1 MRILISA
8 GEASGEMYGAE
19 LLRALR
25 RRVPDLEA
33 FGVGGE
39 RMRAAGFE
47 AVVESRDVAVVGIAE
62 VVGHLPSIYGHFKQL
77 LREVDARKP
86 DVAVLIDF
94 PDFNFRLAKQLHRRG
109 IAVVYYISP
118 QLWAWRKGRIKLVQK
133 YVTRMLV
140 IFPFEQE
147 FYRKHGVEAEFVGH
161 PLGEVQTPEVDLAKY
176 IEREDIGSDPEI
188 EPGAEKP
195 KRLIAILPGSRK
207 REVLM
212 NLPTMMRAASLL
224 AAGGTEFI
232 IPVASTIDWNWLVGV
247 ANQHWTLGVGF
258 TPVVDARSALAHS
271 RAAIVAS
278 GTATVEAAVIGT
290 PFVMVYRVSPLTW
303 VLGRRLVNVPF
314 FSMVNLIAGREVVP
328 ELVQQDFTP
337 QNVASRVQEILED
350 GPKRQ
355 AMIAGLAGV
364 KAKLRDGAAGAASER
379 AAEAVLKSIGAHAGR
394 A

>member
-1 MRILISA
+1 MQILISA

-25 RRVPDLEA
+25 RRVPDIEA

-47 AVVESRDVAVVGIAE
+47 AVVESRDVAVVGLAE
-62 VVGHLPSIYGHFKQL
+62 VVSHLPSIYGHFKRL

-94 PDFNFRLAKQLHRRG
+94 PDFNFRLSKQLHRRG
-109 IAVVYYISP
+109 IPVVYYISP

-161 PLGEVQTPEVDLAKY
+161 PLGELEITPEDGLPDA
-176 IEREDIGSDPEI
+176 ER
-188 EPGAEKP
+188 
-195 KRLIAILPGSRK
+195 IALLPGSRRK
-207 REVLM
+207 EVMM
-212 NLPTMMRAASLL
+212 NLPTILEAAAILNSAERQFVL
-224 AAGGTEFI
+224 
-232 IPVASTIDWNWLVGV
+232 PVASTLDREWIGQLLRTHPDLKVSLV
-247 ANQHWTLGVGF
+247 N
-258 TPVVDARSALAHS
+258 DARQALANS

-355 AMIAGLAGV
+355 AMIAGLAEV
-364 KAKLRDGAAGAASER
+364 KAQLREGAAGAASER
-379 AAEAVLKSIGAHAGR
+379 AAVAVLKAIGAHAGR

>member
-25 RRVPDLEA
+25 RRVPDIEA

-39 RMRAAGFE
+39 RMRTAGFE
-47 AVVESRDVAVVGIAE
+47 AVVESRDVAVVGLAE
-62 VVGHLPSIYGHFKQL
+62 VVSHLPSIYRHFKRL
-77 LREVDARKP
+77 LREVDVRKP

-109 IAVVYYISP
+109 IPVVYYISP

-140 IFPFEQE
+140 IFPFEEE

-161 PLGEVQTPEVDLAKY
+161 PLGELEVDPLPASFNVPRWPADDF
-176 IEREDIGSDPEI
+176 EGW
-188 EPGAEKP
+188 
-195 KRLIAILPGSRK
+195 IALLPGSRRK
-207 REVLM
+207 EVEM
-212 NLPTMMRAASLL
+212 NLPIMLEAANLL
-224 AAGGTEFI
+224 FDGDNRRQFVM
-232 IPVASTIDWNWLVGV
+232 PVASTISKSWLLKLVRQQAFGSIELV
-247 ANQHWTLGVGF
+247 D
-258 TPVVDARSALAHS
+258 DARFALANS

-337 QNVASRVQEILED
+337 QNVAGRVQEILED

-355 AMIAGLAGV
+355 AMIAGLAEV
-364 KAKLRDGAAGAASER
+364 KAQLREGAAGAASER
-379 AAEAVLKSIGAHAGR
+379 AADAVLKAIGAHAGR

>member
-1 MRILISA
+1 
-8 GEASGEMYGAE
+8 
-19 LLRALR
+19 
-25 RRVPDLEA
+25 
-33 FGVGGE
+33 VGGE

-47 AVVESRDVAVVGIAE
+47 AVVESRDVAVVGLVE
-62 VVGHLPSIYGHFKQL
+62 VVSHLPSIYGHFKRL

-109 IAVVYYISP
+109 IPVVYYISP
-118 QLWAWRKGRIKLVQK
+118 QLWAWRKGRVKLVQK

-140 IFPFEQE
+140 IFPFEEE

-161 PLGEVQTPEVDLAKY
+161 PLGEVEITRKDALPDFGN
-176 IEREDIGSDPEI
+176 ER
-188 EPGAEKP
+188 
-195 KRLIAILPGSRK
+195 IALLPGSRRK
-207 REVLM
+207 EVIM
-212 NLPTMMRAASLL
+212 NLPTILEAAAILNSAERQFVL
-224 AAGGTEFI
+224 
-232 IPVASTIDWNWLVGV
+232 PVATTLDREWIGLLLRTHPNLKVSLID
-247 ANQHWTLGVGF
+247 
-258 TPVVDARSALAHS
+258 DARQALANS
-271 RAAIVAS
+271 SAAIVAS

-355 AMIAGLAGV
+355 AMIAGLAEV
-364 KAKLRDGAAGAASER
+364 KTKLREGAAGAASER
-379 AAEAVLKSIGAHAGR
+379 AADAMLKAIGAHAGR

>member
-1 MRILISA
+1 
-8 GEASGEMYGAE
+8 
-19 LLRALR
+19 
-25 RRVPDLEA
+25 
-33 FGVGGE
+33 
-39 RMRAAGFE
+39 
-47 AVVESRDVAVVGIAE
+47 VAVVGLVE
-62 VVGHLPSIYGHFKQL
+62 VVSHLPSIYGHFKRL

-109 IAVVYYISP
+109 IPVVYYISP
-118 QLWAWRKGRIKLVQK
+118 QLWAWRKGRVKLVQK

-140 IFPFEQE
+140 IFPFEEE

-161 PLGEVQTPEVDLAKY
+161 PLGEVEITRKDALPDFGN
-176 IEREDIGSDPEI
+176 ER
-188 EPGAEKP
+188 
-195 KRLIAILPGSRK
+195 IALLPGSRRK
-207 REVLM
+207 EVIM
-212 NLPTMMRAASLL
+212 NLPTILEAAAILNSAERQFVL
-224 AAGGTEFI
+224 
-232 IPVASTIDWNWLVGV
+232 PVATTLDREWIGLLLRTHPNLKVSLID
-247 ANQHWTLGVGF
+247 
-258 TPVVDARSALAHS
+258 DARQALANS
-271 RAAIVAS
+271 SAAIVAS

-355 AMIAGLAGV
+355 AMIAGLAEV
-364 KAKLRDGAAGAASER
+364 KTKLREGAAGAASER
-379 AAEAVLKSIGAHAGR
+379 AADAMLKAIGAHAGR

>member
-25 RRVPDLEA
+25 RRVPDVKA
-33 FGVGGE
+33 FGVGGD

-47 AVVESRDVAVVGIAE
+47 AVVESRDIAVVGLAE
-62 VVGHLPSIYGHFKQL
+62 VVSHLPSIYGHFKRL
-77 LREVDARKP
+77 LREVDARRP

-109 IAVVYYISP
+109 IPVVYYISP

-140 IFPFEQE
+140 IFPFEEE
-147 FYRKHGVEAEFVGH
+147 FYRKHGVEAQFVGH
-161 PLGEVQTPEVDLAKY
+161 PLGEVVRNDGLPDSGNE
-176 IEREDIGSDPEI
+176 S
-188 EPGAEKP
+188 
-195 KRLIAILPGSRK
+195 IALLPGSRRK
-207 REVLM
+207 EVLM
-212 NLPTMMRAASLL
+212 NLPTILEAAAILNS
-224 AAGGTEFI
+224 GGRQLVL
-232 IPVASTIDWNWLVGV
+232 PVASTLDRDWISQLLRTHPGLKILLVD
-247 ANQHWTLGVGF
+247 
-258 TPVVDARSALAHS
+258 DARFALANS

-303 VLGRRLVNVPF
+303 ALGRRLVNVPF

-337 QNVASRVQEILED
+337 QNVATRVQEILED

-355 AMIAGLAGV
+355 AMIAGLAEV
-364 KAKLRDGAAGAASER
+364 KAKLREGAAGAASER
-379 AAEAVLKSIGAHAGR
+379 AADAVLRAIGAHAGR

>member
-1 MRILISA
+1 
-8 GEASGEMYGAE
+8 MYGAE

-25 RRVPDLEA
+25 RRVPEIEA

-39 RMRAAGFE
+39 RMRAAGFQP
-47 AVVESRDVAVVGIAE
+47 VVESREVAVVGLAE
-62 VVGHLPSIYGHFKQL
+62 VVSHLPAIYGHFKRL

-109 IAVVYYISP
+109 IPVVYYISP

-140 IFPFEQE
+140 IFPFEEE
-147 FYRKHGVEAEFVGH
+147 FYRKHGVEAQFVGH
-161 PLGEVQTPEVDLAKY
+161 PLGELEVDPLPASFNVPHWPADGF
-176 IEREDIGSDPEI
+176 EGW
-188 EPGAEKP
+188 
-195 KRLIAILPGSRK
+195 IALLPGSRRK
-207 REVLM
+207 EVEM
-212 NLPTMMRAASLL
+212 NLPIILEAAKILFDENDRR
-224 AAGGTEFI
+224 EFVL
-232 IPVASTIDWNWLVGV
+232 PVASTIDREWLHELMRRQSFSFVTKV
-247 ANQHWTLGVGF
+247 D
-258 TPVVDARSALAHS
+258 DARFALANS

-303 VLGRRLVNVPF
+303 TLGRRLVNVPF

-355 AMIAGLAGV
+355 AMIAGLAEV
-364 KAKLRDGAAGAASER
+364 KAKLREGAAGAASER
-379 AAEAVLKSIGAHAGR
+379 AADAVLEAIGAGARR